1 MQIDSSMEQDFLYHE
16 EEIIY
21 PRVVNV
27 VYEHDESQQN
37 SEEIDW
43 SKTLVGMPTFTIKE
57 IVKYRQLNS
66 KIQGLPITKTL
77 VRGRKFRKKDFL
89 TQTQY
94 TLQKLKV
101 YLKWKTYVNQA
112 WKKISGE
119 YLLV

>member
-1 MQIDSSMEQDFLYHE
+1 MEQDFLYHE

-27 VYEHDESQQN
+27 VYEHEESQQK
-37 SEEIDW
+37 SEEINW

-77 VRGRKFRKKDFL
+77 VRGRKNKK
-89 TQTQY
+89 
-94 TLQKLKV
+94 
-101 YLKWKTYVNQA
+101 
-112 WKKISGE
+112 
-119 YLLV
+119 

>member
-1 MQIDSSMEQDFLYHE
+1 MEQDFLYHE

-27 VYEHDESQQN
+27 VYEHEESQQK
-37 SEEIDW
+37 SEEINW

-77 VRGRKFRKKDFL
+77 VRGQKNKK
-89 TQTQY
+89 
-94 TLQKLKV
+94 
-101 YLKWKTYVNQA
+101 
-112 WKKISGE
+112 
-119 YLLV
+119 

>member
-1 MQIDSSMEQDFLYHE
+1 MQIDNSMEQDFLYHQ

-101 YLKWKTYVNQA
+101 YLK
-112 WKKISGE
+112 
-119 YLLV
+119 